1 MKKTLKYH
9 QIILLTIVKEDK
21 DIIKYGTEPPKT
33 KSDANR
39 SQVSILALFKLQSG
53 KRTRVTIGK

>member
-1 MKKTLKYH
+1 MKKTLKNH
-9 QIILLTIVKEDK
+9 QTIWLTIVKE

-39 SQVSILALFKLQSG
+39 SQVSILALVKLQSG
-53 KRTRVTIGK
+53 Q